1 MHVLRF
7 KFRKVPWWFWNGTAG
22 LVCTAHLKQGQQG
35 CSFSAATWWLTQGGV
50 NGNCSRPT
58 KRQTASKDRS
68 HRGALIEVCCRAV
81 DTVLFGRATHCIFL
95 WLCIIWNPLPLTA
108 LGSARHLE
116 LTHAITLSPFSC
128 CITVYQC
135 PFFSA
140 SISLLT
146 FCHQAHRRKNA
157 KQKRKTKTLKT
168 KPTNTGA

>member
-7 KFRKVPWWFWNGTAG
+7 KFQKVPWWFWNGTVG

-81 DTVLFGRATHCIFL
+81 DTINQKGSALHF
-95 WLCIIWNPLPLTA
+95 PLT
-108 LGSARHLE
+108 LYHLKPATIDCSG
-116 LTHAITLSPFSC
+116 LCQASGVYPCHYSLSFLLLYHCASMTIFQCFHFFAHFLPASTLEKKC
-128 CITVYQC
+128 
-135 PFFSA
+135 
-140 SISLLT
+140 
-146 FCHQAHRRKNA
+146 
-157 KQKRKTKTLKT
+157 KTKTLKT